1 MADGLAGRVS
11 SRAQRSGGEVATQ
24 GNSLAKQIEDMVPQF
39 QRAMPQGMEATML
52 ARDALTALRQNPNL
66 AKCTPASVLGG
77 LMNIAQLGL
86 RVGVLGQA
94 WLIPLKNGKT
104 QEHEATLVIGY
115 QGLIEL
121 AHRSGRIESLIAHT
135 VYENDKFEVAY
146 GLDDKLVHIPTFK
159 DRGDPIAYY
168 AVVKYMPAAGQT
180 KGGYSFYVMSHEEM
194 EDHRDQFAMAKNR
207 STGVISGPWR
217 DHFDQMALKTT
228 VLRLAKFMPKSTEPD
243 LARGIAADQTIRV
256 DSTVDRDSLE
266 TGKVATPDSYAP
278 EGQEQGELPPDEAA
292 PPGSDEGA

>member
-11 SRAQRSGGEVATQ
+11 TRAQRGGGEVAPQ

-52 ARDALTALRQNPNL
+52 ARDALTALRQNPDL

-94 WLIPLKNGKT
+94 WLIPLWSSKAGG
-104 QEHEATLVIGY
+104 HEATLVIGY

-135 VYENDKFEVAY
+135 VYENDDFEVAY
-146 GLDDKLVHIPTFK
+146 GLDDKLVHIPKFK
-159 DRGDPIAYY
+159 NRGEPIAYY
-168 AVVKYMPAAGQT
+168 AVVKYMPAPGQT
-180 KGGYSFYVMSHEEM
+180 KGGYSFYVMSQEEM
-194 EDHRDQFAMAKNR
+194 EDHRDRFAMAKKR
-207 STGVISGPWR
+207 DGTIVGPWAN
-217 DHFDQMALKTT
+217 HFEEMAKKTAI
-228 VLRLAKFMPKSTEPD
+228 LRLAKYMPKSTEPD

-256 DSTVDRDSLE
+256 DSSIDRDSLE
-266 TGKVATPDSYAP
+266 TGKVATPDEYAP
-278 EGQEQGELPPDEAA
+278 GDQEQGELPPDETA
-292 PPGSDEGA
+292 PPDPDDGA